1 MDVELLLGIFPQ
13 VLLDGITLGFM
24 YALIALGYTMVY
36 GVLEFI
42 NFAHSEIFIF
52 GAFVGV
58 ELLLTFKTAGWLDV
72 LPWVVVLVVVLLAGM
87 AASGLL
93 AVLVERTAYRP
104 LRHAPRLI
112 PLISAIGV
120 SFFPQDTIRLAE
132 SLWRNAFN
140 LVYPSMDALNHRFEL
155 TQTIDV
161 SMKSLVVIVAALL
174 MLWGLHSLVNRT
186 KVGKAIRAVAEDQA
200 AASLMGINVNRMI
213 SLTFLIGGA
222 MGGGAGV
229 LFGMQYSLINPYT
242 GFIPG
247 LKAFTAAV
255 LGGIGNIPGA
265 MLGRLLLGILQ
276 AFGASY
282 LSLLTGGA
290 LRAEYRDIRGRGPR
304 RHHRGGARRAPGP
317 RLCRLLRGRRLFL
330 GHLRVA
336 PGQSDLRRKRLPA
349 VAVVVLRLPPGR
361 RRRGRRSRHS
371 PGPARAEA
379 PRRLPGPRDPR
390 LRRRHPR
397 ARQQSRQAHQ
407 PDQRSQ
413 GHHAHRTTA
422 HLLRPA
428 PAGRRDRP
436 ELQRD
441 LPALSLRPRAAD
453 RRRHRARQPAAGGL
467 AHRPGL
473 GGDPRGPDGR
483 AGHGRAAR
491 AHEAPGLRLRRLLR
505 GGGRRAL
512 LGQADLHQPGVLH
525 LHGVHRRARH
535 DHPGRHG
542 LHPRRDPR
550 RRRRHHSEPPGPQ
563 GLFPLAQ
570 RAPQRGH
577 HDPRLQPRQPA
588 HPARAGQVRA
598 HDLRPHPRAHD
609 DLPAAGHPARAAPHA
624 RAPGAGG
631 ALR

>member
-1 MDVELLLGIFPQ
+1 MDLELLLGIFPQ
-13 VLLDGITLGFM
+13 VLLDGVTLGFM

-120 SFFPQDTIRLAE
+120 SFFLQDTIRLAE

-265 MLGRLLLGILQ
+265 MLGGLLLGILE

-290 LRAEYRDIRGRGPR
+290 FGAEYKDIL
-304 RHHRGGARRAPGP
+304 AFSI
-317 RLCRLLRGRRLFL
+317 LILILIF
-330 GHLRVA
+330 
-336 PGQSDLRRKRLPA
+336 
-349 VAVVVLRLPPGR
+349 
-361 RRRGRRSRHS
+361 
-371 PGPARAEA
+371 
-379 PRRLPGPRDPR
+379 
-390 LRRRHPR
+390 
-397 ARQQSRQAHQ
+397 
-407 PDQRSQ
+407 
-413 GHHAHRTTA
+413 
-422 HLLRPA
+422 RPK
-428 PAGRRDRP
+428 G
-436 ELQRD
+436 
-441 LPALSLRPRAAD
+441 
-453 RRRHRARQPAAGGL
+453 
-467 AHRPGL
+467 
-473 GGDPRGPDGR
+473 
-483 AGHGRAAR
+483 
-491 AHEAPGLRLRRLLR
+491 
-505 GGGRRAL
+505 L
-512 LGQADLHQPGVLH
+512 LGEIV
-525 LHGVHRRARH
+525 RERA
-535 DHPGRHG
+535 
-542 LHPRRDPR
+542 
-550 RRRRHHSEPPGPQ
+550 
-563 GLFPLAQ
+563 
-570 RAPQRGH
+570 
-577 HDPRLQPRQPA
+577 
-588 HPARAGQVRA
+588 
-598 HDLRPHPRAHD
+598 
-609 DLPAAGHPARAAPHA
+609 
-624 RAPGAGG
+624 
-631 ALR
+631 

>member
-120 SFFPQDTIRLAE
+120 SFFLQDTIRLAE

-265 MLGRLLLGILQ
+265 MLGGLLLGILE

-290 LRAEYRDIRGRGPR
+290 FGAEYKDIL
-304 RHHRGGARRAPGP
+304 AFSI
-317 RLCRLLRGRRLFL
+317 LILILIF
-330 GHLRVA
+330 
-336 PGQSDLRRKRLPA
+336 
-349 VAVVVLRLPPGR
+349 
-361 RRRGRRSRHS
+361 
-371 PGPARAEA
+371 
-379 PRRLPGPRDPR
+379 
-390 LRRRHPR
+390 
-397 ARQQSRQAHQ
+397 
-407 PDQRSQ
+407 
-413 GHHAHRTTA
+413 
-422 HLLRPA
+422 RPK
-428 PAGRRDRP
+428 G
-436 ELQRD
+436 
-441 LPALSLRPRAAD
+441 
-453 RRRHRARQPAAGGL
+453 
-467 AHRPGL
+467 
-473 GGDPRGPDGR
+473 
-483 AGHGRAAR
+483 
-491 AHEAPGLRLRRLLR
+491 
-505 GGGRRAL
+505 L
-512 LGQADLHQPGVLH
+512 LGEIV
-525 LHGVHRRARH
+525 RERA
-535 DHPGRHG
+535 
-542 LHPRRDPR
+542 
-550 RRRRHHSEPPGPQ
+550 
-563 GLFPLAQ
+563 
-570 RAPQRGH
+570 
-577 HDPRLQPRQPA
+577 
-588 HPARAGQVRA
+588 
-598 HDLRPHPRAHD
+598 
-609 DLPAAGHPARAAPHA
+609 
-624 RAPGAGG
+624 
-631 ALR
+631 